1 MVGPHHSEELA
12 MGQGADGVVTARPT
26 ARRMF
31 ELVEPIGVLPYGDDA
46 LDEVVGALGLEGIWD
61 GYFAG
66 RAAAL
71 GPVPAEVVH
80 ALFYNFFP
88 GEVARHIPRVWEVT
102 TPEAAFA
109 ARDEG
114 CVRAL
119 RRALGDVA
127 TTPAVARAADL
138 LAQAA
143 MSAPTEGRAMYA
155 ALRGRPLPE
164 EPLHRLFRAAT
175 LLREH
180 RGDGH
185 VAALVSHG
193 VGGTE
198 SHFLAAIA
206 SGMPGAEFGRVH
218 HRPRAELAA
227 IEDGLRSRGLVDG
240 RGRFTAA
247 GRDMKDR
254 IEALTDEL
262 AQAPYDALTDA
273 ELRELVAGL
282 EPVAACL
289 NAGMTD

>member
-1 MVGPHHSEELA
+1 MA
-12 MGQGADGVVTARPT
+12 QGADGVIMVRPT

-46 LDEVVGALGLEGIWD
+46 LGDVVEALGLRDIWD

-71 GPVPAEVVH
+71 GCVSAEVVH

-109 ARDEG
+109 AREDG
-114 CVRAL
+114 CARAL
-119 RRALGDVA
+119 RGILDDVA
-127 TTPAVARAADL
+127 TTPGVARAADL

-143 MSAPTEGRAMYA
+143 TSAPTEGRAMYA
-155 ALRGRPLPE
+155 ALRGFPLPE
-164 EPLHRLFRAAT
+164 EPLARLFRAAT

-180 RGDGH
+180 RGDCH
-185 VAALVSHG
+185 IAALVSHG
-193 VGGTE
+193 IGGTE

-206 SGMPGAEFGRVH
+206 VGMPGADFGRVH
-218 HRPRAELAA
+218 HRPRAELVA
-227 IEDGLRSRGLVDG
+227 IEEGLRVRGLVDG
-240 RGRFTAA
+240 NGRFTAV
-247 GRDMKDR
+247 GWDTKDR
-254 IEALTDEL
+254 VEALTDEL
-262 AQAPYDALTDA
+262 AQAPYNALTDA

-282 EPVAACL
+282 EPIAARL
-289 NAGMTD
+289 TA

>member
-1 MVGPHHSEELA
+1 MA
-12 MGQGADGVVTARPT
+12 QGADGVLTARPT

-31 ELVEPIGVLPYGDDA
+31 ELVEPIGVLPYGDTA
-46 LDEVVGALGLEGIWD
+46 LGEVVEALGLANIWD

-66 RAAAL
+66 RAAPL
-71 GPVPAEVVH
+71 GRVPAEVVH

-102 TPEAAFA
+102 TPEAALA
-109 ARDEG
+109 ACADG

-119 RRALGDVA
+119 RRVLGDVA
-127 TTPAVARAADL
+127 TEPGVARMADL

-143 MSAPTEGRAMYA
+143 TSAPTEGRAMYA
-155 ALRGRPLPE
+155 ALRALPLPE
-164 EPLHRLFRAAT
+164 EPLARLFRAAT

-185 VAALVSHG
+185 VAALISQG
-193 VGGTE
+193 ICGTE
-198 SHFLAAIA
+198 SHFLGAIA
-206 SGMPGAEFGRVH
+206 AGIPGRDSGRVH

-227 IEDGLRSRGLVDG
+227 IEEGLRARGLVDAS
-240 RGRFTAA
+240 GRFTAA
-247 GRDMKDR
+247 GWETKNQ

-273 ELRELVAGL
+273 ELRELAVGL
-282 EPVAACL
+282 EPTAARL
-289 NAGMTD
+289 TSAVIS

>member
-1 MVGPHHSEELA
+1 MAQNAEIVIAG
-12 MGQGADGVVTARPT
+12 RPT

-46 LDEVVGALGLEGIWD
+46 LGEVVEALGLEDIWD

-71 GPVPAEVVH
+71 GRAPAEVVH
-80 ALFYNFFP
+80 AVFYNFFP
-88 GEVARHIPRVWEVT
+88 GEVARHIPHVWEVT

-109 ARDEG
+109 AREAG

-119 RRALGDVA
+119 RGILDEVA
-127 TTPAVARAADL
+127 TTPEVVRVAGL

-143 MSAPTEGRAMYA
+143 MTAPTEGRAMYA
-155 ALRGRPLPE
+155 ALRGLPLPDD
-164 EPLHRLFRAAT
+164 PIARLFRAAT

-193 VGGTE
+193 IGGTE
-198 SHFLAAIA
+198 CHFLAAIA
-206 SGMPGAEFGRVH
+206 LGMRGADFGRVH

-227 IEDGLRSRGLVDG
+227 IEDGLRGRGLVNG
-240 RGRFTAA
+240 SGRFTTS
-247 GRDMKDR
+247 GRETKHRVED
-254 IEALTDEL
+254 LTDEL

-273 ELRELVAGL
+273 ELQELVARL
-282 EPVAACL
+282 EPISARVTAGAAP
-289 NAGMTD
+289 